1 MAGGSG
7 NARWWWWVGRWV
19 DGGLEDTTTSRRELN
34 GDGAAWVVGLGQG
47 NCMQTTWQVICS
59 GYQLYSC
66 Y

>member
-1 MAGGSG
+1 
-7 NARWWWWVGRWV
+7 VGRWV

-34 GDGAAWVVGLGQG
+34 GDGAAWVMGLGQG